1 MENVQQA
8 SESAFWS
15 NVKKLALV
23 VPIAALVGAGG
34 SQVLLG
40 GIDYGE
46 LKSSLKS
53 ANSKITTL
61 EKSNDEFRR
70 ANEEWRNAYT
80 KMNSD
85 LSAANARVANMQND
99 QCESIRND
107 ISNLQYKIENA
118 YGYGETEEKRTNLQ
132 IIMKQHQESLRTCF
146 ASRR

>member
-1 MENVQQA
+1 
-8 SESAFWS
+8 
-15 NVKKLALV
+15 
-23 VPIAALVGAGG
+23 
-34 SQVLLG
+34 VLLG

-85 LSAANARVANMQND
+85 LSAANARVASMQND